1 MLLSLERR
9 SEIAGRI
16 MNIKTMVKELQSS
29 QDMSRTRDQI
39 VKQQSLRQELKEVY
53 SNFKEMEHLY
63 QKEQKKRRSKQA
75 LLSRR
80 LPRPPA
86 PLPARQREAAAVC

>member
-75 LLSRR
+75 H
-80 LPRPPA
+80 A
-86 PLPARQREAAAVC
+86 CGKHAN